1 MVPEGY
7 QDMDHQ
13 SSMLLGE
20 INGKLETFMGQFED
34 DRAEARIERRAIMEK
49 LGQQDMMKAE
59 LEVLTHTVAGLKSQV
74 YSNKAEIDK
83 LKYGEE
89 TKKQMS
95 IYTMKLIG
103 FFGAVFTMLGTAVWG
118 LGTWI
123 EAKWHL
129 ISIFFGMRP

>member
-1 MVPEGY
+1 
-7 QDMDHQ
+7 MDHQ
-13 SSMLLGE
+13 LAVMLGE
-20 INGKLETFMGQFED
+20 IKGNLESFMSQFED

-49 LGQQDMMKAE
+49 LGHQDIIKAE
-59 LEVLTHTVAGLKSQV
+59 LEGLSHTVAGLKSQV

-89 TKKQMS
+89 SKKQMNT
-95 IYTMKLIG
+95 YTMKLIG